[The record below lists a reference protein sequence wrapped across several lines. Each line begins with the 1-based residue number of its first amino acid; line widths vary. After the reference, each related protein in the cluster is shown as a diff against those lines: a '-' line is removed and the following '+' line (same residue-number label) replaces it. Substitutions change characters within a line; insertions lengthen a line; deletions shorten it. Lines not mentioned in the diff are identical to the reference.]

1 MNRIA
6 IAPLFLVSMAVS
18 AAVHAQSGPVAG
30 TFSPVTPNT
39 ASQASASPAQA
50 VDDGPPSR
58 NDPRVCLEFPTN
70 AQIIAC
76 AEKFRSHKRRAH
88 Q

>member
-6 IAPLFLVSMAVS
+6 IAPLFLVTMAVS
-18 AAVHAQSGPVAG
+18 TSVHAQSGPVAG
-30 TFSPVTPNT
+30 TFGAVTPN
-39 ASQASASPAQA
+39 APAAASPAQA
-50 VDDGPPSR
+50 GDDGPPSR
-58 NDPRVCLEFPTN
+58 NDPRVCLEFPNN

-76 AEKFRSHKRRAH
+76 AEKFRSHKRRAP

>member
-6 IAPLFLVSMAVS
+6 IASLVVVSMAVS
-18 AAVHAQSGPVAG
+18 AAVHAQAGPVAG
-30 TFSPVTPNT
+30 TFGTVAPNAPASTP
-39 ASQASASPAQA
+39 AAPAQA
-50 VDDGPPSR
+50 GDEGPPSR
-58 NDPRVCLEFPTN
+58 NDPRVCLEFPNN

-76 AEKFRSHKRRAH
+76 AEKFRSHKRRAP

>member
-6 IAPLFLVSMAVS
+6 IASLLAVS
-18 AAVHAQSGPVAG
+18 TAVSVAVHAQSGPVAG
-30 TFSPVTPNT
+30 TFGTVTPSAPAPAT
-39 ASQASASPAQA
+39 APRAQA
-50 VDDGPPSR
+50 GDEGPPSR
-58 NDPRVCLEFPTN
+58 KDPRVCLEFPDN

-76 AEKFRSHKRRAH
+76 AEKFRSHKRRAP